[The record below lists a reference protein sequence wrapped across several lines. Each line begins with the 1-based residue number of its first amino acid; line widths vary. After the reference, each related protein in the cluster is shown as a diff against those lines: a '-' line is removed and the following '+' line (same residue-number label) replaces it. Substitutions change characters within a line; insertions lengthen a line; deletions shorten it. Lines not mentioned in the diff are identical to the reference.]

1 MKKTLLSALKHGS
14 GILLTVFALLCS
26 CQVWADDA
34 GGKTLYLIPN
44 STWKSGSAE
53 FCLYYFNNSD
63 DTKNGWASMTEIESG
78 SGVYEVS
85 VPDGVYDWD
94 RLVFVRKDPSVRG
107 CNWDAK
113 WNQTG
118 NLNYSDSYNTFEIT
132 GGDGNAYTG
141 DWYNARRYSSGERI
155 YLLNTYAYYLD
166 GNPGLSNQLWYIN
179 DSAGHGGTAWIHL
192 WCGSGNNVNKDIKFA
207 LLSGEAESDGAI
219 YYVEV
224 GEGLFS
230 SFLITRNGSGSTG
243 PWDDKW
249 NQSANFSIPPVNNRI
264 TGTTSSN
271 YSSDFYLP
279 CTEPTVTTA
288 SSPAAKGATTATLTG
303 TYTTEDVCVPT
314 AKGVAYKEDGGAY
327 SYLTDGTSA
336 SGSINISI
344 SDLTPL
350 TTYYYKAY
358 VELEGGKKLYGA
370 EYNFTTDCR
379 GGIVISTQPSSSAQD
394 GCLGSATALSV
405 TASGASDYTYQW
417 YYNSTASVSGATA
430 IPGATA
436 SSYTPAVVG
445 TNYYY
450 CSVGAAGGYCEVASN
465 FSGAITIKGVP
476 SLTATPSS
484 VTNYAPVTITASGAE
499 ISDWSITSGEGGYL
513 YKKGATSAKFKGNV
527 GSGSAVTYTIEG
539 TAANGCSGTTTVTV
553 NKNADSCE

>member
-1 MKKTLLSALKHGS
+1 MKKTLLSALNHGS
-14 GILLTVFALLCS
+14 GILLTLFSLLCA
-26 CQVWADDA
+26 CQVWASVTVTKGEVIRINTSDHAWFKDDDSSPR
-34 GGKTLYLIPN
+34 LYLLN
-44 STWKSGSAE
+44 STS
-53 FCLYYFNNSD
+53 SD
-63 DTKNGWASMTEIESG
+63 DGAVMVGEAGSYDSDNVYNITIDIDTDTK
-78 SGVYEVS
+78 
-85 VPDGVYDWD
+85 
-94 RLVFVRKDPSVRG
+94 
-107 CNWDAK
+107 
-113 WNQTG
+113 TG
-118 NLNYSDSYNTFEIT
+118 NFLEV
-132 GGDGNAYTG
+132 
-141 DWYNARRYSSGERI
+141 RRYSVTKGENNKWQFYVSDRDAGYSSIYLNTSGTLEWERCFSTGDKF
-155 YLLNTYAYYLD
+155 YLLNNASYRVGTD
-166 GNPGLSNQLWYIN
+166 NQLWFQKGSN
-179 DSAGHGGTAWIHL
+179 GKAWIHL
-192 WCGSGNNVNKDIKFA
+192 WSNPSSGTYDAEFT
-207 LLSGEAESDGAI
+207 LLSGEAETSGAI
-219 YYVEV
+219 YQASVSGCYAH
-224 GEGLFS
+224 
-230 SFLITRNGSGSTG
+230 FLITRNSSESTG
-243 PWDDKW
+243 PFDNEW
-249 NQSANFSIPPVNNRI
+249 NRSGEYVVPPVNNRI
-264 TGTTSSN
+264 TGTTSGS

-279 CTEPTVTTA
+279 CTEPTVITA

-303 TYTTEDVCVPT
+303 TYTTEGVCVPT

-499 ISDWSITSGEGGYL
+499 ISSWNITSGTGGYL
-513 YKKGATSAKFKGNV
+513 YKKSATSAKFKGNV
-527 GSGSAVTYTIEG
+527 GSSDTPVTYTIQG
-539 TAANGCSGTTTVTV
+539 TVNGCSGTTTVTV

>member
-14 GILLTVFALLCS
+14 GILLTLFSLLCS

-34 GGKTLYLIPN
+34 RGRTVYLVPN
-44 STWKSGSAE
+44 ISDWTGASAT
-53 FCLYYFNNSD
+53 FCLYYYNSSSKKGD
-63 DTKNGWASMTEIESG
+63 FQNMVKISSDPDTYCAA
-78 SGVYEVS
+78 
-85 VPDGVYDWD
+85 VPSEFSDVCDY
-94 RLVFVRKDPSVRG
+94 VIFTRKGPSVEN
-107 CNWDAK
+107 CSWESY
-113 WNQTG
+113 WNQTVDVM
-118 NLNYSDSYNTFEIT
+118 YSENYNT
-132 GGDGNAYTG
+132 YTVKNEKEDNKYKG
-141 DWYNARRYSSGERI
+141 DWSYV
-155 YLLNTYAYYLD
+155 AY
-166 GNPGLSNQLWYIN
+166 
-179 DSAGHGGTAWIHL
+179 
-192 WCGSGNNVNKDIKFA
+192 
-207 LLSGEAESDGAI
+207 
-219 YYVEV
+219 
-224 GEGLFS
+224 
-230 SFLITRNGSGSTG
+230 
-243 PWDDKW
+243 
-249 NQSANFSIPPVNNRI
+249 
-264 TGTTSSN
+264 
-271 YSSDFYLP
+271 

-327 SYLTDGTSA
+327 SYQPDGTSA
-336 SGSINISI
+336 SGSISVSL

-358 VELEGGKKLYGA
+358 VELEGGEKVYGA
-370 EYNFTTDCR
+370 EYSFTTDCR
-379 GGIVISTQPSSSAQD
+379 SGITISAHPSTSAQEA
-394 GCLGSATALSV
+394 CLGSATALSV

-430 IPGATA
+430 IPGATSA
-436 SSYTPAVVG
+436 SYTPAVIG

-499 ISDWSITSGEGGYL
+499 ISSWNITSETGGYL
-513 YKKGATSAKFKGNV
+513 YKKSATSAKFKGNV
-527 GSGSAVTYTIEG
+527 GSSDTPVTYTIQG
-539 TAANGCSGTTTVTV
+539 TANGCFGTTTVTV